1 MMIPSEM
8 PSVAMGE
15 NGHGNGNNI
24 CNDDHG
30 DVDGDDDGDGDL
42 VDLFQPDDDHALSV
56 EDVNYFLMLSLEWES
71 DVRWMATYDN
81 RTTFTIV
88 EQQTRKHR

>member
-1 MMIPSEM
+1 MQKAEKEELKTWDKFWRKTFFSIETLCWCCRSSEEMMIPSEM

-30 DVDGDDDGDGDL
+30 DVDGDDDGDSDL
-42 VDLFQPDDDHALSV
+42 VDLF
-56 EDVNYFLMLSLEWES
+56 
-71 DVRWMATYDN
+71 
-81 RTTFTIV
+81 
-88 EQQTRKHR
+88 

>member
-30 DVDGDDDGDGDL
+30 GVDGDDDGDGNL
-42 VDLFQPDDDHALSV
+42 VDLF
-56 EDVNYFLMLSLEWES
+56 
-71 DVRWMATYDN
+71 
-81 RTTFTIV
+81 
-88 EQQTRKHR
+88 

>member
-1 MMIPSEM
+1 MQKAEEEELKTWDKFWRKNFFSIETLCWCCRSSEEMMIPSEM

-42 VDLFQPDDDHALSV
+42 VDLF
-56 EDVNYFLMLSLEWES
+56 
-71 DVRWMATYDN
+71 
-81 RTTFTIV
+81 
-88 EQQTRKHR
+88 

>member
-24 CNDDHG
+24 CNDDNG
-30 DVDGDDDGDGDL
+30 DENGNNIWDSDDDGDL
-42 VDLFQPDDDHALSV
+42 VDLF
-56 EDVNYFLMLSLEWES
+56 
-71 DVRWMATYDN
+71 
-81 RTTFTIV
+81 
-88 EQQTRKHR
+88 

>member
-1 MMIPSEM
+1 MIPSEM

-30 DVDGDDDGDGDL
+30 DNCDNGDGGG
-42 VDLFQPDDDHALSV
+42 
-56 EDVNYFLMLSLEWES
+56 EE
-71 DVRWMATYDN
+71 
-81 RTTFTIV
+81 
-88 EQQTRKHR
+88 

>member
-1 MMIPSEM
+1 MQKAEKEELKTWDKFWRKNFFSIETLCWCCRTSEEMMIPSEM

-30 DVDGDDDGDGDL
+30 NVDGDDDGDGDL
-42 VDLFQPDDDHALSV
+42 VDLF
-56 EDVNYFLMLSLEWES
+56 
-71 DVRWMATYDN
+71 
-81 RTTFTIV
+81 
-88 EQQTRKHR
+88 

>member
-24 CNDDHG
+24 SNDDNG
-30 DVDGDDDGDGDL
+30 DENG
-42 VDLFQPDDDHALSV
+42 
-56 EDVNYFLMLSLEWES
+56 N
-71 DVRWMATYDN
+71 N
-81 RTTFTIV
+81 I
-88 EQQTRKHR
+88 

>member
-24 CNDDHG
+24 CNDDTG

-42 VDLFQPDDDHALSV
+42 VDLF
-56 EDVNYFLMLSLEWES
+56 
-71 DVRWMATYDN
+71 
-81 RTTFTIV
+81 
-88 EQQTRKHR
+88 

>member
-1 MMIPSEM
+1 MHKAEEEELKTWDKFWRKNFFSIETLCWCCRSSEEMMIPSEM

-42 VDLFQPDDDHALSV
+42 VDLF
-56 EDVNYFLMLSLEWES
+56 
-71 DVRWMATYDN
+71 
-81 RTTFTIV
+81 
-88 EQQTRKHR
+88 

>member
-24 CNDDHG
+24 CNDDT
-30 DVDGDDDGDGDL
+30 DGDENGNNILDGDL
-42 VDLFQPDDDHALSV
+42 VDLF
-56 EDVNYFLMLSLEWES
+56 
-71 DVRWMATYDN
+71 
-81 RTTFTIV
+81 
-88 EQQTRKHR
+88 

>member
-1 MMIPSEM
+1 MQKAEEEELKTWDKFWRKTFFSIETLCWCCRSSEEMMIPSEM

-24 CNDDHG
+24 RNDNHG

-42 VDLFQPDDDHALSV
+42 VDLF
-56 EDVNYFLMLSLEWES
+56 
-71 DVRWMATYDN
+71 
-81 RTTFTIV
+81 
-88 EQQTRKHR
+88 

>member
-1 MMIPSEM
+1 MQKAEEEELKTWDKFWRKTFFSIETLCWCCRSSEEMMIPSEM

-42 VDLFQPDDDHALSV
+42 VDLF
-56 EDVNYFLMLSLEWES
+56 
-71 DVRWMATYDN
+71 
-81 RTTFTIV
+81 
-88 EQQTRKHR
+88 

>member
-1 MMIPSEM
+1 MHKAEEEELKTCDKFWRKNFFSIETLCWCCRSSEEMMIPSEM

-42 VDLFQPDDDHALSV
+42 VDLF
-56 EDVNYFLMLSLEWES
+56 
-71 DVRWMATYDN
+71 
-81 RTTFTIV
+81 
-88 EQQTRKHR
+88 